1 MSAVTTVIKLSSVF
15 RRWGGFTLE
24 SKTKVCWKTGALS
37 QARAEEEPNREYYER
52 GYPWHGQAWWT
63 QHYPKHSS
71 AVILSQRVNV
81 FNSLSQ
87 TEPECTSS
95 GSQGYGNFSSRY
107 IHLWQ
112 VMPEPESLCP
122 AQISFNLRRSV
133 EASQTSLMLQR
144 LRSRV
149 LYCTNQRQR
158 LSLSQK
164 EKNYQIKMKM
174 MMRVK
179 GWVCFRFELTELTW
193 GKFHIFFLDHWPL
206 AGRPDPVTRKQRR
219 TSHA

>member
-1 MSAVTTVIKLSSVF
+1 
-15 RRWGGFTLE
+15 
-24 SKTKVCWKTGALS
+24 
-37 QARAEEEPNREYYER
+37 
-52 GYPWHGQAWWT
+52 
-63 QHYPKHSS
+63 
-71 AVILSQRVNV
+71 
-81 FNSLSQ
+81 
-87 TEPECTSS
+87 
-95 GSQGYGNFSSRY
+95 
-107 IHLWQ
+107 
-112 VMPEPESLCP
+112 MPEPESLCP

-193 GKFHIFFLDHWPL
+193 GKFHIFFPGPL
-206 AGRPDPVTRKQRR
+206 TIGRKTRPRHKEAEKDLARVAALRQRR
-219 TSHA
+219 STVRASVRHSAQLKTKRNQ